1 MKKILYVL
9 LTIFSLT
16 ILSNKVYAS
25 SFTLSLTGSNNVGS
39 EITMDIMLDSMT
51 DFPTGFYGLEA
62 TLDYD
67 KTKIRLKEITKPDGF
82 DLTYDLNITDK
93 FAIYT
98 DTGVSSGNRLVT
110 IKFSNI
116 ALEQNEQTTI
126 TIKDIVGSTGTEDV
140 STSNLTKT
148 VTSSTNPYIKG
159 DLNKNNQIDLPDVIY
174 LLKRYLGLFAPSYE
188 DILIGDMDENGSI
201 GLNDIIILLKL
212 YLGV

>member
-98 DTGVSSGNRLVT
+98 DSGVSSGNRLVT